1 MLFNK
6 SIVTLNTKQ
15 FQKVYEFSKNIEN
28 NFFSI
33 VFLNFE
39 FDLMKKVNQGF
50 LVRELKTHP

>member
-33 VFLNFE
+33 VFLIFE
-39 FDLMKKVNQGF
+39 FDLMKKVTQGF

>member
-33 VFLNFE
+33 VFLIFE
-39 FDLMKKVNQGF
+39 FDLMKKVKQGF